1 MAARSREGPT
11 GAQLDANRQQLGSAA
26 PPRYV
31 RRVPMQCSVS
41 SNAAIGHLAC
51 CCVGCAVSHV
61 VFCVAFAD
69 LLKVDG
75 DCTR

>member
-1 MAARSREGPT
+1 MAAHSREGPT

-31 RRVPMQCSVS
+31 RRALMQCSVS
-41 SNAAIGHLAC
+41 SDAAIGHLAC
-51 CCVGCAVSHV
+51 CVGCAVSDV
-61 VFCVAFAD
+61 VFCVAFVD